1 MKTAEGDA
9 RRSDAS
15 GGDIAGATGTP
26 DAIEASVTDRPRLHR
41 AVDPA
46 ARNGR
51 GVEWVRPT
59 DLLVRSGS
67 RVAGAG
73 IDLQAEL
80 ARHARQATTSSTRAM
95 SLRAM
100 SLRARGLPPVS
111 AFGRQSGRHGL
122 DRGAVGM
129 S

>member
-1 MKTAEGDA
+1 MKTEEDDA
-9 RRSDAS
+9 RRSNAL
-15 GGDIAGATGTP
+15 GGDITGATGTP
-26 DAIEASVTDRPRLHR
+26 DAIEASVTNRQRHHR

-46 ARNGR
+46 ARYGR

-59 DLLVRSGS
+59 DLLVRGGS

-80 ARHARQATTSSTRAM
+80 ARRARQATASRTRAM
-95 SLRAM
+95 SMRAK
-100 SLRARGLPPVS
+100 RLPPVS
-111 AFGRQSGRHGL
+111 AFGHQSGRHSL
-122 DRGAVGM
+122 DRGAVGI